1 MRSKFRKWI
10 NTVLAVLLLVGM
22 LPFRGTQTVAENT
35 ASPKIS
41 VIIPVYNVEPY
52 LRQCLDSVVNQTLK
66 DIEIICIDDCST
78 DNSLEILKEYA
89 QKDGRIVLI
98 HMEVNQGAYVARNKG
113 LEVASGEYIGFVDPD
128 DYIELNTYEVSYN
141 TARQNDAD
149 IVVFGGKSFGKVEAW
164 ADKELTTPDCT
175 YRKDFIKALLYTK
188 GARLHVWNKI
198 YKKSLLDSNK
208 VTFVEGRTGFD
219 MVFNFKVFPLA
230 KTIIFI
236 SDKFCHW
243 RKGVDSSI
251 SATKWEDLNFR
262 YQQEINLFSLICKD
276 WRNSNYIKGNELALL
291 EYVTRKFGH
300 YSKIKHKD
308 KSWFCKQIIDILGP
322 GVFNEENIAKL
333 SPNVQCCLKNLR
345 HCANR
350 YSL

>member
-149 IVVFGGKSFGKVEAW
+149 IVVFGGKSFGKKNNW
-164 ADKELTTPDCT
+164 ADKKLNT
-175 YRKDFIKALLYTK
+175 RKASYMSDSYSALFNEN
-188 GARLHVWNKI
+188 GAFPYIWNKI
-198 YKKSLLDSNK
+198 YRRKMISESRIRFRSDRYGMDN
-208 VTFVEGRTGFD
+208 VFCF
-219 MVFNFKVFPLA
+219 MVFPIA
-230 KTIIFI
+230 KKILFV
-236 SDKFCHW
+236 SNSFYHW
-243 RKGVDSSI
+243 RQRTN
-251 SATKWEDLNFR
+251 SATDTKWND
-262 YQQEINLFSLICKD
+262 INNKTWLSFNISKYISSEWKG
-276 WRNSNYIKGNELALL
+276 RGYIKGNELYLLRRIWQRFDEIIKNLDTETKKSLCGKLL
-291 EYVTRKFGH
+291 ELIEKN
-300 YSKIKHKD
+300 
-308 KSWFCKQIIDILGP
+308 ILGAYNP
-322 GVFNEENIAKL
+322 KDLPQCHKKRLLNLRNIANDL
-333 SPNVQCCLKNLR
+333 
-345 HCANR
+345 
-350 YSL
+350 